1 MRKRVVV
8 FDLDDTLYK
17 EIDFLKSAY
26 MEIASWIEE
35 SYGKI
40 GVYEYMLSCYKQK
53 LNVFSCVNDEY
64 ELDIP
69 LRTYL
74 MKYREHLPTI
84 FLSDNVE
91 STLKRMYKAN
101 IISGIITDGRRIT
114 QSNKIRALK
123 LDRYILWENCII
135 SETLGYSKPSL
146 EAFLYFQHK
155 YGSADYYYIGDN
167 VLKDFIAPN
176 QLGWTTICLLDDG
189 QNIHKQLSVSDNM
202 KPQYEIVDF
211 HSLEKLIL

>member
-74 MKYREHLPTI
+74 M
-84 FLSDNVE
+84 
-91 STLKRMYKAN
+91 
-101 IISGIITDGRRIT
+101 
-114 QSNKIRALK
+114 
-123 LDRYILWENCII
+123 DRYILWENCII
-135 SETLGYSKPSL
+135 SETFGYSKPSL

>member
-123 LDRYILWENCII
+123 LDR
-135 SETLGYSKPSL
+135 
-146 EAFLYFQHK
+146 
-155 YGSADYYYIGDN
+155 
-167 VLKDFIAPN
+167 
-176 QLGWTTICLLDDG
+176 
-189 QNIHKQLSVSDNM
+189 
-202 KPQYEIVDF
+202 
-211 HSLEKLIL
+211 LILICSSLYHLLRFFL

>member
-74 MKYREHLPTI
+74 MNTGNI
-84 FLSDNVE
+84 FQQYSCLIM
-91 STLKRMYKAN
+91 L
-101 IISGIITDGRRIT
+101 
-114 QSNKIRALK
+114 RAL
-123 LDRYILWENCII
+123 
-135 SETLGYSKPSL
+135 
-146 EAFLYFQHK
+146 
-155 YGSADYYYIGDN
+155 
-167 VLKDFIAPN
+167 
-176 QLGWTTICLLDDG
+176 
-189 QNIHKQLSVSDNM
+189 
-202 KPQYEIVDF
+202 
-211 HSLEKLIL
+211 